1 MTQTTTTL
9 TYSLENAGTSHF
21 DIARANGQ
29 LLTGAP
35 LDYETRSSYTVKVI
49 ATDPSGATDSITVTI
64 NVNNIDEPGTVTLYW
79 NQPQVNTPLEAT
91 LTDPDGS
98 VSGVT
103 WSWRR
108 SSNGSTWTAISGA
121 NLSSYTPASGD
132 ADTYL
137 QATASYTDGEGG
149 SKTARAAPRRRVRTV
164 PSSNSAPEFTQ
175 YTDTDLYVKRTAPVG
190 TKLYNALYAQDP
202 DRDEVRYS
210 LDSTGDA
217 EFFDILAFTGHV
229 VTKVSLLDADK
240 SEYTVTV
247 RARDPSDDSNTTAV
261 TITAGGSTETP
272 VVMGPKEIRYSENG
286 SWQVATYTATNP
298 RGPIRGWIIGVN
310 PGGGDG
316 DFFDID
322 DDGVLTFES
331 PPDYET
337 PMDDNGD
344 NQYSFTIMAY
354 DTNPPQGQRPAQAYF
369 SVKVTVTDVDE
380 PLEVTVTDVNEAP
393 EFPSTETGAR
403 TIAENTAAGQNIGAP
418 VAATDPDTGD
428 TLTYTLGGDDAA
440 SFDIV
445 ASSGQLQTK
454 AALDHETKDTYTVTV
469 SVSDE
474 EGTDGNADTTVG
486 DTITVTI
493 TVTDEN
499 EAPAFAGEP
508 DTRTVAENTDA
519 GEDVGAPVAATDPD
533 TGDTLAYTL
542 GGDDA
547 GSFDI
552 VPSSGQ
558 LRTKATLDHE
568 TKDTYSVTVTA
579 TDPSNTSDTI
589 AVTITVTDV
598 DEAGTVVLSSVQPQV
613 ETALTATLTDPDG
626 NISDDT
632 WSWESSSDRSS
643 WAAIGGATS
652 KSYTPVAGDVGSYLR
667 VTASYTDGEGS
678 GKNAQAVSD
687 NTVRAAP
694 ASNSAPE
701 FAAETAS
708 RTIAENTPP
717 DENVGTP
724 VTATDADNDSLTY
737 TLSGTDAESFGIVP
751 SSGQLRTK
759 ATLDYETKPGYAVI
773 VTATDPSNA
782 FDNIAVTITV
792 TDVSVPGQPAT
803 PTVEATSS
811 SSLRVTWNAPGTG
824 GAPTGYDV
832 EYRRKG
838 GDGQFTKRSTS
849 GSRSLSINGLEPST
863 TYEVQ
868 VRARNAEGDGDWSD
882 LGSGRTRDNVSQN
895 KGSSPQGS
903 PSYSS
908 NSGDSDSGDRSNRE
922 PEFTEGRNAT
932 RSVTEHA
939 AAETNI
945 GQPVAATDADKDT
958 LTYTLGG
965 DDAASFAIV
974 SSSGQLRTK
983 ASLDYET
990 KDTYSVTVTATDPS
1004 NTPDTITVTITVTD
1018 EDEAPVVTGQSTVDY
1033 AENGIG
1039 IVATYA
1045 ATDPENGQVTWSLS
1059 GEDGEDFSISNTG
1072 VLTFKASP
1080 DYEAPADGDTDNE
1093 YIVTLQASDV
1103 TMTGV
1108 LDVTVTVTDEN
1119 ETPVVT
1125 GQSAVDYAENG
1136 SGIVATYA
1144 ATDPEG
1150 ASLTWSLSGE
1160 DGDDFSIS
1168 NTGALT
1174 FKALPDYEA
1183 PADDN
1188 NDNEYVV
1195 IVQASNRIETG
1206 ALDITITVTDED
1218 EAPVVTGQSPG
1229 ETGQTEEGNKQPG
1242 EVDYEENGR
1251 GAVIIYT
1258 AADPEGASLTWSLSG
1273 EDSDNFSISDTGV
1286 LTFRASP
1293 SYESPTDDNADNVYV
1308 VTVQVSDGTSTSE
1321 LDITITVTDE
1331 NEAPQF
1337 PSAETGARSVAENTP
1352 AGRNLGVPVAATEPD
1367 TGDTLT
1373 YTLGGAD
1380 APSFDIVASS
1390 GQLQTKAALD
1400 YETKDTY
1407 TVTVSVHD
1415 GKDTDGNA
1423 DTTVDDTIAVTVTV
1437 TNEDEAGRVVLSSVQ
1452 PQVDTR
1458 LTATLE
1464 DPDDAISAVAWSW
1477 ESSSDRSVWDAIG
1490 GETSNSYTPV
1500 AGDVGSYLR
1509 VTASYTDGE
1518 GPGKAAQTVSAS
1530 AVRAAP
1536 STNSAPEFATDTDTR
1551 TVAENT
1557 AAGQNIGQPVAASDA
1572 DNDTLTYS
1580 LGGDDAA
1587 SFDIVPSSG
1596 QLQTKAPLDHETKS
1610 SYTVT
1615 VTATDPSSASDTV
1628 AVSIAVTDVD
1638 EAPVVS
1644 GTTPTDY
1651 TEKGA
1656 VPGGASI
1663 TRYPPG
1669 GDNVV
1674 FSTSNPGELTSG
1686 APLADPKAAVES
1698 NTASLSTEKSR
1709 ALLLSAIMMAVGA
1722 LTMGAGAYILIR
1734 LNWIQH
1740 RFRQET
1746 RPYSSRPSRQVLSY

>member
-1 MTQTTTTL
+1 MDENTLPYQNIGTPVTASDTDNDTL

-380 PLEVTVTDVNEAP
+380 PLEITVTDENEAP
-393 EFPSTETGAR
+393 QFPSAETGTR
-403 TIAENTAAGQNIGAP
+403 SVAENTSPGQSIGAP
-418 VAATDPDTGD
+418 VAATEPDTGD

-474 EGTDGNADTTVG
+474 EGTDGNADTTVD

-499 EAPAFAGEP
+499 EAPAFAGET

-558 LRTKATLDHE
+558 LQTKAGLDYE

-782 FDNIAVTITV
+782 FDAIAVTITV

-974 SSSGQLRTK
+974 
-983 ASLDYET
+983 
-990 KDTYSVTVTATDPS
+990 
-1004 NTPDTITVTITVTD
+1004 
-1018 EDEAPVVTGQSTVDY
+1018 
-1033 AENGIG
+1033 
-1039 IVATYA
+1039 
-1045 ATDPENGQVTWSLS
+1045 
-1059 GEDGEDFSISNTG
+1059 
-1072 VLTFKASP
+1072 
-1080 DYEAPADGDTDNE
+1080 
-1093 YIVTLQASDV
+1093 
-1103 TMTGV
+1103 
-1108 LDVTVTVTDEN
+1108 
-1119 ETPVVT
+1119 
-1125 GQSAVDYAENG
+1125 
-1136 SGIVATYA
+1136 
-1144 ATDPEG
+1144 
-1150 ASLTWSLSGE
+1150 
-1160 DGDDFSIS
+1160 
-1168 NTGALT
+1168 
-1174 FKALPDYEA
+1174 
-1183 PADDN
+1183 
-1188 NDNEYVV
+1188 
-1195 IVQASNRIETG
+1195 
-1206 ALDITITVTDED
+1206 
-1218 EAPVVTGQSPG
+1218 
-1229 ETGQTEEGNKQPG
+1229 
-1242 EVDYEENGR
+1242 
-1251 GAVIIYT
+1251 
-1258 AADPEGASLTWSLSG
+1258 
-1273 EDSDNFSISDTGV
+1273 
-1286 LTFRASP
+1286 
-1293 SYESPTDDNADNVYV
+1293 
-1308 VTVQVSDGTSTSE
+1308 
-1321 LDITITVTDE
+1321 
-1331 NEAPQF
+1331 
-1337 PSAETGARSVAENTP
+1337 
-1352 AGRNLGVPVAATEPD
+1352 
-1367 TGDTLT
+1367 
-1373 YTLGGAD
+1373 
-1380 APSFDIVASS
+1380 ASS

-1415 GKDTDGNA
+1415 GKDTGGNS

-1464 DPDDAISAVAWSW
+1464 DPDAAISAVAWSW

-1557 AAGQNIGQPVAASDA
+1557 AAGQNIGQPVAATDA
-1572 DNDTLTYS
+1572 DNDTLTYT

-1587 SFDIVPSSG
+1587 SFDVVPSSG
-1596 QLQTKAPLDHETKS
+1596 QLQTKAPLDHETRD
-1610 SYTVT
+1610 SYAVV
-1615 VTATDPSSASDTV
+1615 VTATDPSNASDTV
-1628 AVSIAVTDVD
+1628 AVSIAVTDED
-1638 EAPVVS
+1638 EAPVLS

-1651 TEKGA
+1651 TEKSA

-1674 FSTSNPGELTSG
+1674 FSTSNAGELTSG